1 MYSAF
6 WLRVTDI
13 IKASFFGRLFLLI
26 CEFIGGAFK
35 ASWFYS
41 FFANRDM
48 GEFANSAVI
57 PKAIRKVLFKGAI
70 AKMVSKSYFV
80 NCVCKFPQKVISSP
94 LAVISCY
101 LIPSS
106 LILFFRSFGNLP
118 LMILFSIVF
127 VIGVLVIKF
136 KITVGTIIGSSFVIG
151 KLCNFFD
158 IKTDYPI
165 NEKPIKVYI
174 LAFLFGAIAG
184 GVSFFGGTMIMFAAF
199 LGLFLLPFL
208 LASPLL
214 LITLTFIG
222 GISLSTFP
230 AVALSLLTF
239 AAVVCR
245 VFCGFEKL
253 PKFRPIY
260 IFTSLYFVLTIY
272 HMFNGFAGNDSMLAA
287 IIHLSLMLLFFSV
300 TIVVKNK
307 EIFKKIIFAITVS
320 TLYTSIVG
328 LVQFVFGKGG
338 MGWSDNDEYIGG
350 LSRITSTFANP
361 NVYGEFLIITICIS
375 LVAVLLSKT
384 WLQRITFGCCL
395 VLQIVNLALTY
406 SRGCYIAV
414 ILAVIIV
421 VWCCDKRLLSVGILA
436 VPILPYV
443 LPKNMLTRLLS
454 VGSYLKD
461 TSVSYRMSI
470 WKAASKIVK
479 NHWFIGS
486 GIGTA
491 AFTAFYLDYMIPGVD
506 AQHSHNWFMQITIEM
521 SIVALVVML
530 LIFFYSI
537 KDVCSV
543 VKKNGTLESKFAL
556 IPLVA
561 ALCGIFLEGFVD
573 YIFYNN
579 IVFMSFWLLI
589 AILVASLNVNDVELH
604 NVKGE

>member
-1 MYSAF
+1 MYNAF

-13 IKASFFGRLFLLI
+13 IKASFFGRLFLAI
-26 CEFIGGAFK
+26 CNYIGGAFK

-48 GEFANSAVI
+48 GELAGGAVI
-57 PKAIRKVLFKGAI
+57 PAIIRKIFFKGAAAQMI
-70 AKMVSKSYFV
+70 SQSYFV
-80 NCVCKFPQKVISSP
+80 NCICKIPQKAISAP
-94 LAVISCY
+94 LAVLSCY

-106 LILFFRSFGNLP
+106 LLMFIRSYGNIP
-118 LMILFSIVF
+118 LMVLFSVTF

-136 KITVGTIIGSSFVIG
+136 KISVGAIISSSFAIG
-151 KLCNFFD
+151 KLCGFFE

-165 NEKPIKVYI
+165 NEKPIKIYI
-174 LAFLFGAIAG
+174 LALLCGIISG
-184 GVSFFGGTMIMFAAF
+184 LISFIGGTMIMFAAF
-199 LGLFLLPFL
+199 FGLLLLPL
-208 LASPLL
+208 LLSSPLL
-214 LITLTFIG
+214 LITLTFIS

-230 AVALSLLTF
+230 AVALSILTF
-239 AAVVCR
+239 VVVICR
-245 VFCGFEKL
+245 VFCNVEKL

-260 IFTSLYFVLTIY
+260 IFTALYFILTLY
-272 HMFNGFAGNDSMLAA
+272 HMFTGFAGNDSMLAA
-287 IIHLSLMLLFFSV
+287 MIHLSLMLLFFSV
-300 TIVVKNK
+300 TIVVSCKR
-307 EIFKKIIFAITVS
+307 IFKKIIFAITMS
-320 TLYTSIVG
+320 TLYTSVVG
-328 LVQFVFGKGG
+328 FVQFVFGKGG

-350 LSRITSTFANP
+350 LSRISSTFANP

-375 LVAVLLSKT
+375 LVAILLSESL
-384 WLQRITFGCCL
+384 LQRVVFGCCF
-395 VLQIVNLALTY
+395 VFQIVNLALTY

-421 VWCCDKRLLSVGILA
+421 VWCCDKRLLSVGIVA

-470 WKAASKIVK
+470 WKASFKIVK

-486 GIGTA
+486 GVGTA

-521 SIVALVVML
+521 SIVALIIML
-530 LIFFYSI
+530 LILFYSI
-537 KDVCSV
+537 KDVSCV
-543 VKKNGTLESKFAL
+543 VKKNRTMESKFAI

-561 ALCGIFLEGFVD
+561 ALCGIFFEGFVD
-573 YIFYNN
+573 HIFYNN

-589 AILVASLNVNDVELH
+589 AVLVSALNIFD
-604 NVKGE
+604 KGE